1 MLDVGYWMVGR
12 GYVHVNFYFY
22 WKKAGIMKNIVI
34 IGAGLMV
41 KPMIDYLIDHAGFR
55 VVLMDMFVEKAVEI
69 KNNRPECTAL
79 EWKNND
85 PEILDGVVKEADVV
99 ISMVPKPVHIH
110 ILRSCLKFRKNM
122 ITASY
127 EVPELMTLKE
137 EVEKA
142 GILVLNELGEVP
154 GMDHFGTQMLLDEI
168 RHEGG
173 DVLSLKSYGSG
184 IPAFES
190 NNNPF
195 GYKFCW
201 DPYTVFV
208 AAQTSGAYIEN
219 GKRIFI
225 PGDKLF
231 EHFWFVEIDE
241 LGTFETYANKD
252 VEKYIK
258 PFGLDENVS
267 FYRGLLRYSGYCNN
281 MKYMR
286 ALGLFDNEKRDKW
299 TNRSFR
305 EFTASLIGKECSGDI
320 GKKAADYLGIDV
332 SADIIHRL
340 KWLGLFAEEQI
351 PLDEGTNLDVLLS
364 RMLKR
369 MIYAP
374 GEKDMIIL
382 YIEVIAEFN
391 QGKKEKRTATMVVK
405 GDPEGETAMS
415 RAVAL
420 PTAISARLV
429 AEKKIV
435 ATGFRMPP
443 NLPELYKPVLEEL
456 EKFGYSFTKKRYS
469 LIE

>member
-1 MLDVGYWMVGR
+1 
-12 GYVHVNFYFY
+12 
-22 WKKAGIMKNIVI
+22 MKNIVI

-41 KPMIDYLIDHAGFR
+41 KPMVDYFIDHAGYT
-55 VVLMDMFVEKAVEI
+55 VVLMDMIVEKAVAI
-69 KNNRPECTAL
+69 KDNRPECTAL

-85 PEILDGVVKEADVV
+85 PGQLDNVVKDADVV
-99 ISMVPKPVHIH
+99 ISMVPKPVHVH
-110 ILRSCLKFRKNM
+110 ILKSCLKYRKNM

-127 EVPELMTLKE
+127 EVPELMKLKD
-137 EVEKA
+137 EVERA

-154 GMDHFGTQMLLDEI
+154 GMDHFGTQLVLDGI
-168 RHEGG
+168 RRDGG
-173 DVLSLKSYGSG
+173 HVLSLKSYGSG
-184 IPAFES
+184 IPSFES

-208 AAQTSGAYIEN
+208 AAQTSGAYIVN

-231 EHFWFVEIDE
+231 EHFWFVEIDG

-258 PFGLDENVS
+258 PFGLDDDVS

-281 MKYMR
+281 MKYMK
-286 ALGLFDNEKRDKW
+286 ALGLFDHEKRENLKE
-299 TNRSFR
+299 RSFR
-305 EFTASLIGKECSGDI
+305 EFTASLIGVNPSGYI
-320 GKKAADYLGIDV
+320 GEKVAAYLGIDAN
-332 SADIIHRL
+332 ADIIHRL
-340 KWLGLFAEEQI
+340 KWLGLFAEELI
-351 PLDEGTNLDVLLS
+351 PLDEGTHLDVLLS
-364 RMLKR
+364 RMLER

-382 YIEVIAEFN
+382 YIEVIAEFDH
-391 QGKKEKRTATMVVK
+391 GRKEKRTALMVVK
-405 GDPEGETAMS
+405 GEPEGETAMS

-429 AEKKIV
+429 AENKIK

-443 NLPELYKPVLEEL
+443 NLPELYKPALEEL
-456 EKFGYSFTKKRYS
+456 EKFGFRFTTKTIK
-469 LIE
+469 LD